1 MILFKSFAV
10 VARFRLCLP
19 VAAPAG
25 PVQHMPGR
33 GLSNEDELA
42 EQAADLVAGQR
53 DQRGFAAVGAPF
65 TACIDRVA
73 TRNAAASMA
82 RVMWAYQAS

>member
-1 MILFKSFAV
+1 MTFESFAV
-10 VARFRLCLP
+10 MAGLRLCLS

-25 PVQHMPGR
+25 PVQHVPGR
-33 GLSNEDELA
+33 GSSNEDELA

-53 DQRGFAAVGAPF
+53 DQRGFTAVGAPF
-65 TACIDRVA
+65 AASMARVA

-82 RVMWAYQAS
+82 RVMWPYQAS